1 MLLSARTESNQ
12 RCVGG
17 RLRCAL
23 SLRRCAQAACPQTPI
38 LRERATLVGQ
48 FVPAGKIKICF
59 RPILGPQGPFSIKI
73 CERLLLSYTAW
84 CVPTCLVRRWSSCR
98 QLLPSRPGF
107 ARVGGAISTQ
117 SGTDFSLG
125 RPQWA
130 EARRTQGL
138 VFGGRRTQV
147 PIFQDGVPRK
157 TGVWGWGDLE
167 RPPAAR
173 RFSETH
179 PQSLFGSFLVIQK
192 GTRPAG
198 RNSPPKHKKILNP
211 S

>member
-1 MLLSARTESNQ
+1 MIVRLST
-12 RCVGG
+12 
-17 RLRCAL
+17 
-23 SLRRCAQAACPQTPI
+23 
-38 LRERATLVGQ
+38 
-48 FVPAGKIKICF
+48 
-59 RPILGPQGPFSIKI
+59 LGPQGPFSIKI

-84 CVPTCLVRRWSSCR
+84 CLPTCLVRRWSYKGA
-98 QLLPSRPGF
+98 QQLPSCHGY
-107 ARVGGAISTQ
+107 ARAGGEISTQ
-117 SGTDFSLG
+117 NAANFGLG

-147 PIFQDGVPRK
+147 PIFQDGVPPVM
-157 TGVWGWGDLE
+157 GVWGWGDLE